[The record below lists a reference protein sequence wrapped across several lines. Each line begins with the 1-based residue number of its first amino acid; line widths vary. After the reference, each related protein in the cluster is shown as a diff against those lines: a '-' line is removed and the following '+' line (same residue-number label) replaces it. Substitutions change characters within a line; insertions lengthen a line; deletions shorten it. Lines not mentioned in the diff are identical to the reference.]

1 MSYLCPYLL
10 YVLLKRPI
18 TAEIYQLCG
27 TSDISTQFTFDEV
40 LDNTKVPDVSDKLDL
55 RLYTE
60 MISNLLGSVN

>member
-1 MSYLCPYLL
+1 MCVSYA
-10 YVLLKRPI
+10 LLKRPI

>member
-1 MSYLCPYLL
+1 MCVL